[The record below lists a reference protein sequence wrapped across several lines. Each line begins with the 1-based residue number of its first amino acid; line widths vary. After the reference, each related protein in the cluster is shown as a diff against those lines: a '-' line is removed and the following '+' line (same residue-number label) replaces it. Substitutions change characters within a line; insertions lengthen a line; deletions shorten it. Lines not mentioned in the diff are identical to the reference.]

1 MSVTEWKLAG
11 QVTNVDRENE
21 EAWSDVDNI
30 KDCDGNVASV
40 IPLKNKF
47 TDWLRATD
55 FGFTLVDIPQPSAIE
70 GIEVRITRY
79 ASHSDYITDDA
90 LYLRGPAGQV
100 GDNKA
105 SASEWGITPTE
116 VTYGASDDDWNSGLD
131 EFGVRSSDFGV
142 DFSAARGN
150 TQDDRTAH
158 VDCIQM
164 RVYYTDL
171 FPTQYSGLRIA
182 KGGSMEELCLV
193 ADGYGAAAM
202 GGIPKIRK
210 GGATYDIFL
219 VETGHMYASSVR
231 IKTPLG
237 IKAIRKKI

>member
-11 QVTNVDRENE
+11 QVSNVDRDGKES
-21 EAWSDVDNI
+21 WSDVDNI
-30 KDCDGNVASV
+30 KACDGDVASV
-40 IPLKNKF
+40 LPLKNEY

-55 FGFTLVDIPQPSAIE
+55 FGFTLVDIPQPAAID

-90 LYLRGPAGQV
+90 LYLRGPSGQV

-105 SASEWGITPTE
+105 SASEWGTTPAE

-131 EFGVRSSDFGV
+131 EFDVRSSDFGV
-142 DFSAARGN
+142 DFSVTKGN
-150 TQDDRTAH
+150 TDNARTAY
-158 VDCIQM
+158 VDCIQV

-171 FPTQYSGLRIA
+171 FPAQYSGLRIA
-182 KGGSMEELCLV
+182 KGGSTEELCLV
-193 ADGYGAAAM
+193 ADGDGAAAM

-210 GGATYDIFL
+210 GGTTYDIFL
-219 VETGHMYASSVR
+219 VETGHMHASSVR
-231 IKTPLG
+231 IKTTSG
-237 IKAIRKKI
+237 IKAVRKKT

>member
-1 MSVTEWKLAG
+1 VSVTEWKLAG
-11 QVTNVDRENE
+11 QVANVDREDK

-30 KDCDGNVASV
+30 KVCDEDVASV
-40 IPLKNKF
+40 SPLKNEF

-55 FGFTLVDIPQPSAIE
+55 FGFTLADIPQPASID

-79 ASHSDYITDDA
+79 ASHSDFITDDA
-90 LYLRGPAGQV
+90 LYLRDSSSQA

-105 SASEWGITPTE
+105 SASEWGATPAE

-131 EFGVRSSDFGV
+131 EFDVRSSDFGV
-142 DFSAARGN
+142 DFSVAKGN
-150 TQDDRTAH
+150 TDSERTAY
-158 VDCIQM
+158 VDCIQV

-182 KGGSMEELCLV
+182 KGGNMEELCLV
-193 ADGYGAAAM
+193 ADGDGAEAM

-231 IKTPLG
+231 IKTPSG
-237 IKAIRKKI
+237 IKAIREKT